1 LPRAR
6 NNWTKRLTSRRVAV
20 LQELA
25 FVDRQIGEVRQNL
38 GSAPGG
44 AGRRATTV
52 VRRPNARRMND
63 VTVRDAIVGLLQA
76 KKKPMHYRD
85 IANTLLKEGR
95 YRTKSRNFLT
105 TVAITILKD
114 SRVKRVE
121 PGIYALRRRG

>member
-1 LPRAR
+1 
-6 NNWTKRLTSRRVAV
+6 
-20 LQELA
+20 
-25 FVDRQIGEVRQNL
+25 
-38 GSAPGG
+38 
-44 AGRRATTV
+44 
-52 VRRPNARRMND
+52 MND